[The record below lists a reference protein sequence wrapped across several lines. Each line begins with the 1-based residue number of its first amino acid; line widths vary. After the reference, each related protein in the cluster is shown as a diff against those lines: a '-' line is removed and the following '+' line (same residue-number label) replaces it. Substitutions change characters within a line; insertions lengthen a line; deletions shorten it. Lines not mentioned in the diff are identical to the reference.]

1 MVDAQ
6 QDGWPPSA
14 AKPQGTREESQ
25 AHVDP
30 HVDPRVRRCWEWLT
44 AEAHHADLGAA
55 SRLEMTECRDHLG
68 LLLLPREV
76 LDPVHAELSIRRQ
89 CIAISTPVEC
99 RRREHFG
106 HDNVVA
112 LLGEAIRNGA
122 DSATVPAPYVRED
135 QDSARWCAFHWRLV
149 KLHGIQADDL
159 ALGLVLSGQVWQGTG
174 GAARHDVCQR
184 YG

>member
-25 AHVDP
+25 AHA
-30 HVDPRVRRCWEWLT
+30 RFRRCWERLT

-55 SRLEMTECRDHLG
+55 SRLEMPECRDHLG

-89 CIAISTPVEC
+89 CITVGTPVER
-99 RRREHFG
+99 RRREQFG

-112 LLGEAIRNGA
+112 LLGEAIRNGTHA
-122 DSATVPAPYVRED
+122 ATVPAPYVRAD
-135 QDSARWCAFHWRLV
+135 QDAARWCAFHWRLV

-159 ALGLVLSGQVWQGTG
+159 ALGLVLSGQVRQGTG
-174 GAARHDVCQR
+174 GTARHADLSFM
-184 YG
+184 